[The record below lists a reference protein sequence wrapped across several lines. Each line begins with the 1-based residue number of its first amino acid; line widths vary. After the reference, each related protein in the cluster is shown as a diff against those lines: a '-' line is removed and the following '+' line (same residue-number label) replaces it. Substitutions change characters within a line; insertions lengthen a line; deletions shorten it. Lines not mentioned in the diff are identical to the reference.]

1 MFDQEDFNQLAEMV
15 SKAVIFQLD
24 TSMLQLENKIC
35 DRITGV
41 ETWLEEKITKVET
54 RLEERIAEV
63 EIQLEERIT

>member
-41 ETWLEEKITKVET
+41 ET
-54 RLEERIAEV
+54 RL
-63 EIQLEERIT
+63 